1 MEEQKSLVKDSTF
14 MRSVRSWEKNE
25 QGEKRLLE
33 KKQPVLPNWRKQLDA
48 KQLRQLGDIGS
59 ESVGL
64 VVG

>member
-48 KQLRQLGDIGS
+48 QQLRQLGDIGS